1 MQTNARTCMSLMS
14 VGSRPPSG
22 STSFVAPNPAASRL
36 LRSSPTYLRANVQ
49 ISKQKFHPLLHH
61 GARKRTETATT
72 YDGLP
77 HERSFQ
83 MPR

>member
-49 ISKQKFHPLLHH
+49 ISKQKCSIHS
-61 GARKRTETATT
+61 GARKRTETTT